1 MRNIKLIYFLLL
13 SVILFVSCKKEE
25 EEKTLSVTTV
35 SITSIS
41 ETDAFSG
48 GSITVTGGA
57 NATQKGVCWS
67 TTQNPTITDN
77 KTNDGEG
84 TAAYTS
90 HITGLV
96 SNTTYFV
103 RAYATNNGG
112 TEYGNQLSF
121 KTASKCPSTITDG
134 SGNIYEVVQ
143 IDQQCWMTSN
153 LKTTKYNNGND
164 IPNLTDNAQW
174 SSTTNGAYCN
184 YENNTANAEVYGK
197 LYNWYAVET
206 GNLCPQGW
214 HVATD
219 SNWILL
225 AEYLGGN
232 NMAGGKLKEIG
243 TSHWMSPNSSA
254 TDEYGFSAL
263 PGGMRYD
270 QGDFYNI
277 QYVGYWWTSTN
288 NYSTKAWM
296 RSMNYNQS
304 NITKSSNEKNYGHS
318 VRCVKD

>member
-1 MRNIKLIYFLLL
+1 MKNKIVFL
-13 SVILFVSCKKEE
+13 SIILMVVLFFSCKKEE
-25 EEKTLSVTTV
+25 EEKTLTV
-35 SITSIS
+35 STASIYNIG
-41 ETDAFSG
+41 ETEAYSG
-48 GSITVTGGA
+48 GTITVTGDA

-67 TTQNPTITDN
+67 TTQNPTVADN

-84 TAAYTS
+84 TATFTS

-96 SNTTYFV
+96 SNTTYYV
-103 RAYATNNGG
+103 RAYATNSGG
-112 TEYGNQLSF
+112 NEYGNQLSF

-134 SGNIYEVVQ
+134 SGNVYEVVQ

-153 LKTTKYNNGND
+153 LKTTKYINGND
-164 IPNLTDNAQW
+164 IPNLSDNSQW
-174 SSTTNGAYCN
+174 ANTTNGAYCD
-184 YENNTANAEVYGK
+184 YDNNSANSEVYGK
-197 LYNWYAVET
+197 LYNWFAVQT

-219 SNWILL
+219 SNWITLV
-225 AEYLGGN
+225 EYLGGSTV
-232 NMAGGKLKEIG
+232 AGGKLKEIG
-243 TSHWMSPNSSA
+243 TSHWMTPNSSA
-254 TDEYGFSAL
+254 TDEFGFSAL

-288 NYSTKAWM
+288 NFSTKAWM